1 MVTNYKDWY
10 KLAKGLYRKNPKV
23 SIGVCVAIIILLFII
38 F

>member
-1 MVTNYKDWY
+1 MITNYKDWY
-10 KLAKGLYRKNPKV
+10 KLAKANPKV